1 MDRNALSMVICT
13 LAVTNL
19 SITEC
24 TGLSIFYSICTL
36 LLLYFVVIYCILFCI
51 TVAVTKLL
59 DNIQQ
64 SKLNFATFVI
74 MHEMNCTE
82 KAFFVTSISFMIQN
96 KNRSYS
102 HISLQLG
109 NPYINTEQNTVSNKV
124 QNQKCAGLKI
134 KKGQLV
140 QKSVS
145 FWLAQQWVNVKING
159 NFPTAYLQFCKYFF

>member
-1 MDRNALSMVICT
+1 MISIWLYCTPFFMDRNALWMVICT
-13 LAVTNL
+13 LAVTNP

-24 TGLSIFYSICTL
+24 IGLSIFYSICTL

-74 MHEMNCTE
+74 MHEMNHKE
-82 KAFFVTSISFMIQN
+82 KAFFVTSISFMIENKN

-109 NPYINTEQNTVSNKV
+109 NPYINTEQNTINGNKV
-124 QNQKCAGLKI
+124 QNQKCAGVSVLTKNLKR
-134 KKGQLV
+134 
-140 QKSVS
+140 SVGS
-145 FWLAQQWVNVKING
+145 KVG
-159 NFPTAYLQFCKYFF
+159 